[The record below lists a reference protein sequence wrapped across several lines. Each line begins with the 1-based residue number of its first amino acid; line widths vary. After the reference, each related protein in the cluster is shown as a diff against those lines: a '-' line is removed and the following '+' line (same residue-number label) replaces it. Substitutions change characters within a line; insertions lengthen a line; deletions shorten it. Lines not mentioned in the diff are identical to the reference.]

1 MFTDEE
7 KKLLL
12 KSVSGLIKGYRGVG
26 PQSHYIKY
34 YDQEMQIIVKGTL
47 TPVERYMVQTFGQ
60 EYMDAVY
67 KFYFI
72 TVEQAINKLDLI
84 FDGKHQMELLAWEPD
99 FQNDLVVYRIK
110 HN

>member
-1 MFTDEE
+1 MFTEEE

-12 KSVSGLIKGYRGVG
+12 KSVSDLIKGYRGVG

-34 YDQEMQIIVKGTL
+34 YDHEIHIIVKGTL

-60 EYMDAVY
+60 EYIDAIY

-72 TVEQAINKLDLI
+72 TVAEAIKKLDQI
-84 FDGKHQMELLAWEPD
+84 FRGKYQMELVAWEPD
-99 FQNDLVVYRIK
+99 FLNDQIVYKVK

>member
-1 MFTDEE
+1 MFTEEE

-34 YDQEMQIIVKGTL
+34 NDHEMQIIVKGTL

-60 EYMDAVY
+60 EYIDAIY

-72 TVEQAINKLDLI
+72 TVAEAIEKLDLV
-84 FDGKHQMELLAWEPD
+84 FQGKHQMELIAWEPD
-99 FQNDLVVYRIK
+99 FLNDQVMYKIK
-110 HN
+110 YK